1 MANFSR
7 FSGGGGRMAIPALGA
22 TAITGAYFYYRSGA
36 NNKDVGGQAARS
48 RNKRENEGLTGAGIG
63 NNRISGGHEA
73 GQVGSRTQPGTGDVE
88 RRVNTTADSTEKL
101 PGGGADGGPDTSTNL
116 SRGVRRVDEAV
127 NAAKD
132 AVTGAGS
139 ENDSSSPARERA
151 AANFDVGRR
160 NDIDAEA
167 STTDKKAT
175 RGTYPSSSSDHR
187 PQGKVESSESG
198 ISQKLQG
205 VFGQGGKGS
214 GEPEEATRKFSNPK
228 IDSNHADTPSK
239 RGQLRSDS

>member
-48 RNKRENEGLTGAGIG
+48 RNKRENEGLSGAGIG
-63 NNRISGGHEA
+63 SNSISGGHEA

-88 RRVNTTADSTEKL
+88 RKVNTTADSIEKL
-101 PGGGADGGPDTSTNL
+101 PGGGADGGGPDTSTNL
-116 SRGVRRVDEAV
+116 SRGVRKIDEAV
-127 NAAKD
+127 NTVKD
-132 AVTGAGS
+132 AVKGS
-139 ENDSSSPARERA
+139 GSGNDSSNPARERA
-151 AANFDVGRR
+151 AANFDVGKRS
-160 NDIDAEA
+160 DIDAEA
-167 STTDKKAT
+167 STTDKKTT
-175 RGTYPSSSSDHR
+175 RDTYPSSSGDHR
-187 PQGKVESSESG
+187 PQGKVDSPEGG

-205 VFGQGGKGS
+205 VFGQGGRGS
-214 GEPEEATRKFSNPK
+214 GEPGEVTKEFNPK
-228 IDSNHADTPSK
+228 IDSNRADTPTR